1 MWLRVISLL
10 MVAGALAVKRHDF
23 KTCEQSAFCKRHRA
37 ISENTGY
44 EVDPH
49 SVKHTGSRLDATLQ
63 NAENKLSLRLYGL
76 KDSSVRIQIEETET
90 AIRKR
95 FIPELALNGAPEEDA
110 FSAVEIK
117 SDSAHITTGDKK
129 LKVVIVFKPFV
140 VHVYNDVNDLVAQVN
155 RDGKLKVEEY
165 RKKEEGKEYPE
176 GFWEETFKSFT
187 DSKPFGSS
195 SVGVDISFV
204 GFRTAYGLPEHADSF
219 ALKTTVGNTDPYR
232 LYNLDVFE
240 YELNNPMSLY
250 VAIPYIVAHK
260 KNATVGALWLN
271 AAETWIDT
279 SSSASQK
286 GFFRSVIDK
295 VMSSENVP
303 HFDAHFMSETGVID
317 IFFFGG
323 PSPRD
328 VQRQL
333 SRTTGVT
340 PLPPL
345 FSIAYHQCRWNYND
359 EQDVAQVNENFDVYD
374 IPMDVIW
381 LDIEHT
387 DGKKYFTWDPHKF
400 AHAKEM
406 IDGVAAKGRKM
417 VTIIDPH
424 IKKEDGYPIYK
435 DAKDLGLY
443 VKKSDGTTDFEG
455 HCWPGTSSYLDFLNP
470 ETRKY
475 WAAQFA
481 FDRYVGS
488 APQLFTWN
496 DMNEPSVFSGPE
508 VTMDKDCLHFGGV
521 EHRELHN
528 MYGFLQHS
536 STFQGQLDRTGGK
549 DRPFILTRSGFVGTQ
564 RTAAIWT
571 GDNTAEWGHLAI
583 AAPMLLSL
591 SVSGVP
597 FVGADVGGFFGNP
610 DEQLLTRWYQAGAF
624 QPFFRAHAHIDTK
637 RREPWLFSKETLAAI
652 RQAIRRRYAL
662 LPYWYA
668 LFREHALTGAPPM
681 RPIWFEFPNEE
692 KHFEQDKAWMV
703 GNALLVHPVVE
714 KDTYNVNVDLPFGED
729 KGTRWYEWETGVE
742 RPAGSSYVDVP
753 ITHIPVFQRGGTIIP
768 TWYRIRRAASLM
780 IQDPLTFYVAL
791 DRDGYAKGNVYLDDG
806 ATHDYK
812 KGAFVSTEVE
822 YKTGSP
828 TESIIYGQ
836 PTSDSGKYETETWIE
851 RIVVRGLD
859 RTPTNVSIIRA
870 SDPTV
875 KLEFSYDRDRKTLV
889 IRKPLVSIT
898 QSYKII
904 LTF

>member
-1 MWLRVISLL
+1 MFSGSCQKPR
-10 MVAGALAVKRHDF
+10 
-23 KTCEQSAFCKRHRA
+23 
-37 ISENTGY
+37 GY
-44 EVDPH
+44 
-49 SVKHTGSRLDATLQ
+49 
-63 NAENKLSLRLYGL
+63 
-76 KDSSVRIQIEETET
+76 
-90 AIRKR
+90 
-95 FIPELALNGAPEEDA
+95 
-110 FSAVEIK
+110 
-117 SDSAHITTGDKK
+117 
-129 LKVVIVFKPFV
+129 
-140 VHVYNDVNDLVAQVN
+140 
-155 RDGKLKVEEY
+155 
-165 RKKEEGKEYPE
+165 
-176 GFWEETFKSFT
+176 
-187 DSKPFGSS
+187 
-195 SVGVDISFV
+195 
-204 GFRTAYGLPEHADSF
+204 
-219 ALKTTVGNTDPYR
+219 
-232 LYNLDVFE
+232 
-240 YELNNPMSLY
+240 
-250 VAIPYIVAHK
+250 
-260 KNATVGALWLN
+260 
-271 AAETWIDT
+271 
-279 SSSASQK
+279 
-286 GFFRSVIDK
+286 
-295 VMSSENVP
+295 
-303 HFDAHFMSETGVID
+303 
-317 IFFFGG
+317 
-323 PSPRD
+323 
-328 VQRQL
+328 
-333 SRTTGVT
+333 VT
-340 PLPPL
+340 PIPPL

-359 EQDVAQVNENFDVYD
+359 EQDVAQFEHFHSESDLSAQVNENFDVYD

-424 IKKEDGYPIYK
+424 IKRDDSYPIYK

-455 HCWPGTSSYLDFLNP
+455 HCWPGSSAYLDFLNP

-488 APQLFTWN
+488 TPQLFTWN
-496 DMNEPSVFSGPE
+496 DMNEPS
-508 VTMDKDCLHFGGV
+508 
-521 EHRELHN
+521 LHN

-571 GDNTAEWGHLAI
+571 GDNTAEWSHLAI

-610 DEQLLTRWYQAGAF
+610 DEQLLTRWYQAAAF

-681 RPIWFEFPNEE
+681 RPIWYEFPNEE
-692 KHFEQDKAWMV
+692 KHFEQEKVGKEFAVILLPLLFALFQAWMV

-714 KDTYNVNVDLPFGED
+714 KDTFNVNVDLPFGED
-729 KGTRWYEWETGVE
+729 K
-742 RPAGSSYVDVP
+742 
-753 ITHIPVFQRGGTIIP
+753 
-768 TWYRIRRAASLM
+768 
-780 IQDPLTFYVAL
+780 DPLTFYVAL
-791 DRDGYAKGNVYLDDG
+791 DRDGHAKGSVYLDDG

-812 KGAFVSTEVE
+812 NGAFVSTEVE
-822 YKTGSP
+822 YKTESA
-828 TESIIYGQ
+828 TESVIYGQ
-836 PTSDSGKYETETWIE
+836 PTSDSGKYETEAWIE

-875 KLEFSYDRDRKTLV
+875 KLEFSYDRDKRTLV